1 MSDLVQAMMP
11 DGTAMWVRVADDE
24 EGPRDTGFGDTV
36 SRRLDDLSG
45 TLDTVTRTVRAGLRN
60 AAPDEVALEF
70 GIEVAAKSGKLVSV
84 LTEAGGKA
92 TLKVTVTWRKG
103 QPTVATVT
111 PAGQASE
118 PEPEPE
124 SESESEDGEAGAD
137 RAGGT
142 V

>member
-11 DGTAMWVRVADDE
+11 DGTAMWVRVTDDE
-24 EGPRDTGFGDTV
+24 EGPRDTGFGDAV

-84 LTEAGGKA
+84 LTETGGKA

-103 QPTVATVT
+103 QPTVTTVT
-111 PAGQASE
+111 PTGQASE
-118 PEPEPE
+118 
-124 SESESEDGEAGAD
+124 SEAEAEDGEAGAD